1 VVETLRFDAAP
12 DLKRL
17 FVAAAAN
24 GRFTGSSVAEVVAER
39 RAVRVDPAAVA
50 DYAHLCGFGLGAHPP
65 VTWPHLLGFPLQAVV
80 MSRRDFPL
88 TMVGLVHVENRIT
101 WTRPLEYGESLDV
114 RVHAADLR
122 PHRRGRLV
130 DLVAEVTSGDEVVW
144 RGVSTYLARGRGDD
158 SAASDGPPDVD
169 GLASRAVVRL
179 RFAEDA
185 GRRYASVSGDV
196 NPIHLH
202 ALSARAF
209 GFDRAIAHGMFSYAR
224 VLASLG
230 PKVPAAGSS
239 TVWFRKPVKL
249 PSTTMLAVS
258 DDARLAVLVPAKGS
272 GEHLVTTVTD
282 RYSVTGGGRATRRSP
297 SRSRRVSPPARGG
310 CQAP

>member
-12 DLKRL
+12 GLPRL
-17 FVAAAAN
+17 FADAMVN
-24 GRFTGSSVAEVVAER
+24 GRFGGSALPEVVAER
-39 RAVRVDPAAVA
+39 RGVRVDPAAVA

-65 VTWPHLLGFPLQAVV
+65 VTWPHLLGFPLQAAV

-88 TMVGLVHVENRIT
+88 AMVGLVHVENRIT
-101 WTRPLEYGESLDV
+101 WTRPLEYGEALDV
-114 RVHAADLR
+114 GVHAADLR

-130 DLVAEVTSGDEVVW
+130 DLVAEVSSGGDVVW
-144 RGVSTYLARGRGDD
+144 RGVSTYLARGDGDESVVSD
-158 SAASDGPPDVD
+158 SPPDVAD
-169 GLASRAVVRL
+169 LVSRAAVQV

-209 GFDRAIAHGMFSYAR
+209 GFDKAIAHGMFSYAR

-230 PKVPAAGSS
+230 ARVPAAGSS

-249 PSTTMLAVS
+249 PSTTKLAVS

-272 GEHLVTTVTD
+272 GEHLVATVT
-282 RYSVTGGGRATRRSP
+282 
-297 SRSRRVSPPARGG
+297 PA
-310 CQAP
+310 

>member
-12 DLKRL
+12 GLPRL
-17 FVAAAAN
+17 FADAMVN
-24 GRFTGSSVAEVVAER
+24 GRFGGSVLPEVVAER
-39 RAVRVDPAAVA
+39 RAVRVDPSAVA
-50 DYAHLCGFGLGAHPP
+50 DYAHLCGFGLVAHPP
-65 VTWPHLLGFPLQAVV
+65 VTWPHLLGFPLQAAV

-88 TMVGLVHVENRIT
+88 AMVGLVHVENRIT
-101 WTRPLEYGESLDV
+101 WARPLEYGETLDV
-114 RVHAADLR
+114 SVHAADLR

-130 DLVAEVTSGDEVVW
+130 DLVAEVSADGELVW
-144 RGVSTYLARGRGDD
+144 RGVSTYLARGGGDESVVSD
-158 SAASDGPPDVD
+158 SPPDVAD
-169 GLASRAVVRL
+169 LASRAVAQL

-230 PKVPAAGSS
+230 ARVPEAGSS

-249 PSTTMLAVS
+249 PSTTRLAVS
-258 DDARLAVLVPAKGS
+258 ADARLAVLVPAKGS
-272 GEHLVTTVTD
+272 GEHLVATVT
-282 RYSVTGGGRATRRSP
+282 
-297 SRSRRVSPPARGG
+297 PA
-310 CQAP
+310 

>member
-1 VVETLRFDAAP
+1 MVETLRFETAP

-17 FVAAAAN
+17 YAAAAAN
-24 GRFTGSSVAEVVAER
+24 GRFGGSSVPDVVAER
-39 RAVRVDPAAVA
+39 RVVRVDPVAVA

-65 VTWPHLLGFPLQAVV
+65 VTWAHLLGFPLQAAV
-80 MSRRDFPL
+80 MSRRDFPVP
-88 TMVGLVHVENRIT
+88 MVGLVHVENRIT
-101 WTRPLEYGESLDV
+101 WTRPLEYDETLDV

-130 DLVAEVTSGDEVVW
+130 DLVAEVSSRDEVVW
-144 RGVSTYLARGRGDD
+144 RGVSTYLARGGGDETAV
-158 SAASDGPPDVD
+158 SEGPPDVD
-169 GLASRAVVRL
+169 DLASRAVVRV

-230 PKVPAAGSS
+230 ALVPAAGSS

-249 PSTTMLAVS
+249 PSTTKLGVS
-258 DDARLAVLVPAKGS
+258 DDARLAVLVPTKGS
-272 GEHLVTTVTD
+272 GEYLVATVT
-282 RYSVTGGGRATRRSP
+282 
-297 SRSRRVSPPARGG
+297 AR
-310 CQAP
+310 

>member
-1 VVETLRFDAAP
+1 MVETLRFDAAP
-12 DLKRL
+12 GLPRL
-17 FVAAAAN
+17 FADAMVN
-24 GRFTGSSVAEVVAER
+24 GRFGGSSLPDVVAER
-39 RAVRVDPAAVA
+39 RGVRVDPAAVA

-65 VTWPHLLGFPLQAVV
+65 VTWPHLLGFPLQAAV

-88 TMVGLVHVENRIT
+88 AMVGLVHVENRIS

-122 PHRRGRLV
+122 SHRRGRLV
-130 DLVAEVTSGDEVVW
+130 DLVAEVSSGGDVAW
-144 RGVSTYLARGRGDD
+144 RGVSTYLARGDGDESLVSD
-158 SAASDGPPDVD
+158 SPPDVAD
-169 GLASRAVVRL
+169 LVSRAVTQVR
-179 RFAEDA
+179 FGEDA

-230 PKVPAAGSS
+230 ARVPAAGSS

-249 PSTTMLAVS
+249 PSTTKLAVS

-272 GEHLVTTVTD
+272 GEHLVATVT
-282 RYSVTGGGRATRRSP
+282 
-297 SRSRRVSPPARGG
+297 PA
-310 CQAP
+310 